1 MERTAYSAFDQI
13 FAGVNKVR
21 FVDFPDH
28 RNVGDSAIALGQLA
42 YFKARCIGV
51 ESIHCIGTFD
61 ERLLDSKFPLVINGG
76 GNIAGFFDGIDAHR
90 NKIAK
95 SLAAD
100 TLLIQA
106 PQSIHFNNAA
116 ARSKFKVD
124 FAGRKKIRI
133 AVRDSEAISS
143 LSDIY
148 DSPILAPDAV
158 HLLGH
163 IKSAEPE
170 LEYVVLK
177 RQDRE
182 SATSAQVGSSF
193 DWPSDRGLT
202 AAAASLRWKTKYS
215 GPFKPAFN
223 PSPRRWE
230 QIANKRFA
238 GGIDML
244 SKGNTVVTDRLH
256 AMLLSLQMGRRVIAV
271 DNNNK
276 KLSKY
281 AQTWFEGTDAR
292 VEFASNFEGAL
303 KLV

>member
-1 MERTAYSAFDQI
+1 MEETAYTAFDQI
-13 FAGVNKVR
+13 FDGVNRVR

-42 YFKARCIGV
+42 YFKARGIDV

-61 ERLLDSKFPLVINGG
+61 EHLLNSKLPLVINGG

-90 NKIAK
+90 NTIGKG
-95 SLAAD
+95 LAAE

-106 PQSIHFNNAA
+106 PQSIYFNSKS
-116 ARSKFKVD
+116 ARSRFKTD
-124 FAGRKKIRI
+124 FADRKNLRI
-133 AVRDSEAISS
+133 AVRDSEAIVS
-143 LSDIY
+143 LSGIY

-163 IKSAEPE
+163 IKSHEPE

-182 SATSAQVGSSF
+182 SAMSAHVGSSF

-230 QIANKRFA
+230 HIANKRFA
-238 GGIDML
+238 GGIDIL
-244 SKGNTVVTDRLH
+244 SKGHTVVTDRLH

-281 AQTWFEGTDAR
+281 AQTWFDGTDAR
-292 VEFASNFEGAL
+292 IEFASDFEDAL